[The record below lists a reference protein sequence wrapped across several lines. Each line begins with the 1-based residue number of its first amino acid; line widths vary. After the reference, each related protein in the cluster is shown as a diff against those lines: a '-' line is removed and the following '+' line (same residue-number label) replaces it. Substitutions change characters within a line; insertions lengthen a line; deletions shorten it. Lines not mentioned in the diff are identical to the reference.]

1 MSGRTTWEV
10 PSHEPLRELAP
21 GLWTVDAQLKGPPIG
36 RRMIV
41 ARRASGDLVVHSAVC
56 ADEPTMQALEAA
68 GPISTIIVPSGYHRL
83 DAAAWKH
90 RFGGARVLAPAGSRA
105 KVEHKVH
112 VDDDA
117 AGLGD
122 DGQVGWVPLTGCPAE
137 GLLLH
142 HGPGGLSV
150 VFNDAFMNLP
160 DKLPGVKGFMMKL
173 LGSTG
178 GPKVTRIARWFLVE
192 NAVAHAAQL
201 RALAERPDL
210 VRVVPGHGAILEGAE
225 ARAGL
230 RRAAELLAPES
241 R

>member
-1 MSGRTTWEV
+1 MSGRITWEV
-10 PSHEPLRELAP
+10 PTHQPLRELAP
-21 GLWTVDAQLKGPPIG
+21 GLWTVDAQLQGPPIG

-41 ARRASGDLVVHSAVC
+41 ARRADGSLVVHSAVC
-56 ADEPTMQALEAA
+56 ADEATMATLAAA
-68 GPISTIIVPSGYHRL
+68 GPIATIVVPNGYHRL
-83 DAAAWKH
+83 DAAAFKH
-90 RFGGARVLAPAGSRA
+90 RFGAARVLAPAGSRA
-105 KVEHKVH
+105 KVEKKVH

-117 AGLGD
+117 TSLGD
-122 DGQVGWVPLTGCPAE
+122 DGQVGWVPLAGCPAE

-142 HGPGGLSV
+142 HGPDGLTA

-160 DKLPGVKGFMMKL
+160 DKLPGVQGFMMKL

-178 GPKVTRIARWFLVE
+178 GPKVTRIARWFLIE

-230 RRAAELLAPES
+230 RRAAELLAPEA
-241 R
+241 